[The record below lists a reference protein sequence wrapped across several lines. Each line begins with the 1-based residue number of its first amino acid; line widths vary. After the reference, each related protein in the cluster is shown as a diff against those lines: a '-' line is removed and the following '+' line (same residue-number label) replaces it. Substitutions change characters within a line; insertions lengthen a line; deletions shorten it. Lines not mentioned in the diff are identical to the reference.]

1 MQPKSL
7 YVKLARWSI
16 APVGVALLA
25 VASMQPLASAQGN
38 SPPAAGAGQQ
48 QPEAGMENGQ
58 QVLTRGPIHE
68 AFGQPT
74 VLNPKPGMAIA
85 KKPPQPVE
93 ELPPDEKPEGDNV
106 AWLGGYWS
114 WDEDKNDF
122 MWVSGFWRVLPP
134 GRQWIPGY
142 WNENAAQFQWVSGY
156 WASAEQKEEQ
166 VIQQPPLESL
176 EQGAPPTAPSQ
187 DHVWAPGTWV
197 YRDTRYLWR
206 PGYWIAAQPGW
217 TWVPACYTWSPGGY
231 IFVDGYWDW
240 SIRRRGIL
248 FAPCAFDYA
257 VCYRP
262 GFVYRPS
269 VCLDI
274 EVITPH
280 FFCRPAYSHYYFGDY
295 YATSY
300 LSVGIT
306 PWFNFTYARGPRFY
320 SSDFCYY
327 ENHYRRSNPN
337 WSVDIRLGYERY
349 RDNVNLRPARTF
361 VNQQTVIN
369 NITINNN
376 KTVVNNSKNTVI
388 NNNTNNL
395 ALAKPFKTYA
405 NNLNKSTDSPIKVER
420 INETRVREFSKN
432 AAEVRKLSNERVTLE
447 RNFAAQNSKTGS
459 NAGTVN
465 TVRSM
470 NLPRSPIVS
479 KMPVNNDDDKTPKV
493 GGIGRSVTRVP
504 PPVPG
509 QNKDLR
515 PQVGNNTGGAGSKT
529 GPITGG
535 NTGSTGGNAGS
546 KVNPGAGS
554 KEGPMTGGTAGS
566 KVNPGAGSKAGGS
579 AGSKSNP
586 GSSGNP
592 EKGAGAGSK
601 LLPGTGGSGLPEKG
615 SGAGSKSGG
624 TLGGSERPSKGST
637 GGEMERPSKGSSSG
651 SERPSKGTGSSAG
664 SERPS
669 KGSSGSGSSG
679 GSSSGS
685 SKSGGSSSSGGKKD
699 KDKPN

>member
-7 YVKLARWSI
+7 YFKLARWSI
-16 APVGVALLA
+16 APVGAALLA
-25 VASMQPLASAQGN
+25 VASMQPIVSAQGN
-38 SPPAAGAGQQ
+38 PPPAGAGQQ
-48 QPEAGMENGQ
+48 SEAGMENGQ

-74 VLNPKPGMAIA
+74 VLNPKPGLAIA

-142 WNENAAQFQWVSGY
+142 WNENANQFQWVSGY

-217 TWVPACYTWSPGGY
+217 TWVPACYNWSPGGY

-388 NNNTNNL
+388 NNTNNL

-405 NNLNKSTDSPIKVER
+405 NNLNKNTDSPMKVER
-420 INETRVREFSKN
+420 INDTKVREFSKN
-432 AAEVRKLSNERVTLE
+432 AAEVRKMSNERVTLE

-515 PQVGNNTGGAGSKT
+515 PQVGNNTSGAGSKT

-535 NTGSTGGNAGS
+535 NTGATGGSAGS
-546 KVNPGAGS
+546 KVNPGVGS
-554 KEGPMTGGTAGS
+554 KEGPMTGGTAGTGGSASS
-566 KVNPGAGSKAGGS
+566 KVNPGAGSKTGS
-579 AGSKSNP
+579 STGSKINP
-586 GSSGNP
+586 GGGDAP
-592 EKGAGAGSK
+592 EKGAGSK
-601 LLPGTGGSGLPEKG
+601 VLPGTGGSGLPEKG

-624 TLGGSERPSKGST
+624 SERPSKGSSGGSERPSKGS
-637 GGEMERPSKGSSSG
+637 
-651 SERPSKGTGSSAG
+651 GSSAG

-679 GSSSGS
+679 GSS
-685 SKSGGSSSSGGKKD
+685 KSGGASSSGGKKD

>member
-7 YVKLARWSI
+7 YFKLARWSI

-38 SPPAAGAGQQ
+38 TPPAGAGQQ

-156 WASAEQKEEQ
+156 WASSEQKEEQ

-300 LSVGIT
+300 LSIGIT

-349 RDNVNLRPARTF
+349 RDNVNLRPARTY

-405 NNLNKSTDSPIKVER
+405 TNLNKNADSPMKVER
-420 INETRVREFSKN
+420 INDTKVREFSQN
-432 AAEVRKLSNERVTLE
+432 AAEVRKMSNERVTLE

-509 QNKDLR
+509 QNKEMR
-515 PQVGNNTGGAGSKT
+515 TTTGNTTGGAIGGGAGNAGSKT

-535 NTGSTGGNAGS
+535 NAGNTGGSAGS

-554 KEGPMTGGTAGS
+554 KDGPMTGGNDGS
-566 KVNPGAGSKAGGS
+566 KINPGT
-579 AGSKSNP
+579 
-586 GSSGNP
+586 GSSGI
-592 EKGAGAGSK
+592 
-601 LLPGTGGSGLPEKG
+601 PEKG

-624 TLGGSERPSKGST
+624 SDRPSKGST
-637 GGEMERPSKGSSSG
+637 GEVERPSKGSSSG
-651 SERPSKGTGSSAG
+651 SERPSKSSGSSAG

-669 KGSSGSGSSG
+669 KGSSSSGSG
-679 GSSSGS
+679 GS
-685 SKSGGSSSSGGKKD
+685 SKSGGSSSSGSKKD